1 MHSEDPSRPER
12 RPDPR
17 CPVHHLPDDP
27 GSMDNPYPLL
37 ERLRLSGPV
46 TRVRLYRRF
55 NVWWTTTHSAAV
67 AALNAPEL
75 GSDQRNVHPDLAP
88 HISPMRVGLIDKD
101 PPDHTRLRAAALRAF
116 SGRTLPEFDR
126 RARELCAEPVA
137 GLLGL
142 PHQTNETL
150 RSQAENLVRPL
161 DGDAVRA
168 GIAEAR
174 VTLQRHIRA
183 AARPASGDARRRGP
197 RPQCDVLSDGT
208 AEDWPPATS
217 DEWTD
222 VVLQMYVAG
231 RQSTADF
238 LGTLLLGVLAM
249 DGWAHLCRDPAI
261 RRSAVEEYLRLDGPI
276 VRGVWRF
283 ARTDLTLA
291 GTPIAAGDIV
301 IVSLALADRDPAVFR
316 GPTRADWLRS
326 PNRHVQ
332 FGLGAHRCIGAPLV
346 HSLGDALLNALAGRF
361 PNARLAES
369 TAAPPRERPRVF
381 RGPDRVPAILDP
393 PHPR

>member
-1 MHSEDPSRPER
+1 MS
-12 RPDPR
+12 
-17 CPVHHLPDDP
+17 
-27 GSMDNPYPLL
+27 
-37 ERLRLSGPV
+37 
-46 TRVRLYRRF
+46 
-55 NVWWTTTHSAAV
+55 
-67 AALNAPEL
+67 APEL

-101 PPDHTRLRAAALRAF
+101 PPDHTRLRTAALRAF
-116 SGRTLPEFDR
+116 SGRALPAFDR
-126 RARELCAEPVA
+126 RARELCGELVDELTPERLTDLLSALIRPLVDHTVG

-142 PHQTNETL
+142 PHHTDETL
-150 RSQAENLVRPL
+150 RSHAENLVRPL

-174 VTLQRHIRA
+174 ATLQRHVHA
-183 AARPASGDARRRGP
+183 AAPPTSGDAMQGVP
-197 RPQCDVLSDGT
+197 RPHGT
-208 AEDWPPATS
+208 AEDCPPVTS

-238 LGTLLLGVLAM
+238 LGTLLRGVLAV
-249 DGWAHLCRDPAI
+249 DGWALLCRDPGI
-261 RRSAVEEYLRLDGPI
+261 RRSAVDEYLRLDGPV

-283 ARTDLTLA
+283 ARTDTTLA

-301 IVSLALADRDPAVFR
+301 IVSLALANRDPDVFR
-316 GPTRADWLRS
+316 DPTRADWLRS

-332 FGLGAHRCIGAPLV
+332 FGLGTHRCIGAPLV
-346 HSLGDALLNALAGRF
+346 HSLGDALLTVLAGRF
-361 PNARLAES
+361 PNARLADGA
-369 TAAPPRERPRVF
+369 TALPRERPSVF
-381 RGPDRVPAILDP
+381 RGPDRIPAILRP